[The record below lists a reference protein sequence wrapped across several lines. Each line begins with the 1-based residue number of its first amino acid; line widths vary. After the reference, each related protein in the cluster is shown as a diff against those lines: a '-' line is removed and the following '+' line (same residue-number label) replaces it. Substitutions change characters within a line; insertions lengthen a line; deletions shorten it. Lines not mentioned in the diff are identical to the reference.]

1 MLKKRDGIF
10 VALLVLLLIGL
21 FIYFDRVQILE
32 FARKQTRETLPP
44 AMGYQ
49 ETQGGDTK
57 PPAVISKPVT
67 TKPVQ
72 PSASS
77 VKVVEGMNLS
87 VPFTSQAPTG
97 DWNQPFQ
104 DACEEASVL
113 MVKEYYAKNT
123 ARVIDPSA
131 ATKSLLEMVTF
142 EDTTL
147 GYFLDTTVAETA
159 IFAEKMY
166 GFAKSEIISD
176 PTIAQLKERLN
187 KGEPIIVPAAG
198 RLLKN
203 PYFTAPGPVYH
214 MLVIRGYTKDN
225 KFIVND
231 PGTKHGEAYVYA
243 FETIMN
249 AMHDWDAKDVL
260 NGKKVVLI
268 LHPKK

>member
-1 MLKKRDGIF
+1 MMKKRDGIF
-10 VALLVLLLIGL
+10 IAFIVLLAIGL

-32 FARKQTRETLPP
+32 FAREQKRETLPP
-44 AMGYQ
+44 AIGYQ
-49 ETQGGDTK
+49 EKQEVDTK
-57 PPAVISKPVT
+57 IPSTPSTPVA

-72 PSASS
+72 PISPS
-77 VKVVEGMNLS
+77 VKGVEGINLF

-113 MVKEYYAKNT
+113 MVKEYYAKST
-123 ARVIDPSA
+123 ARVIDSSV
-131 ATKSLLEMVTF
+131 ATNALLEMVAF
-142 EDTTL
+142 EDKTL
-147 GYFLDTTVAETA
+147 GYFLDTTVSETA
-159 IFAEKMY
+159 SFAEKLY

-176 PTIAQLKERLN
+176 PTIDQLKERLN

-198 RLLKN
+198 QLLKN

-231 PGTKHGEAYVYA
+231 PGTKHGEAYLYS
-243 FETIMN
+243 FETMMN
-249 AMHDWDAKDVL
+249 AMHDWDAKDML